1 MTTTIAE
8 TRIRAQVQEYDGV
21 AYVYIEAREATAWE
35 WKRVATFSHDSQHEA
50 LEWAREAGWA
60 WLLGAEPALDE
71 RLVADAD
78 ADETARLQASDAAW
92 QERERRESERN
103 DPRDR

>member
-60 WLLGAEPALDE
+60 WLLGAEPQE
-71 RLVADAD
+71 PD
-78 ADETARLQASDAAW
+78 ADETACEVSMIADAEPDAEPTW
-92 QERERRESERN
+92 RDMEPEPGDADNRN
-103 DPRDR
+103 